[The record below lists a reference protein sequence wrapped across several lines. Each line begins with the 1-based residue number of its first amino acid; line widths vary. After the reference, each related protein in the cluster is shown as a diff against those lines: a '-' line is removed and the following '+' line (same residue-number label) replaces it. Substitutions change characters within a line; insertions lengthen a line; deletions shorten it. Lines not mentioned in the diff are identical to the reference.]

1 MKHYPVNLN
10 IKGRKCLVVGGGRVG
25 ARKAKALAR
34 CGALVTIVS
43 PEFSDRLDN
52 QNNITLKKKPYD
64 VSDLDNMF
72 LVFGATDNQ
81 DINRQVWQDAQQ
93 KNILCSIADFPEGS
107 SFILPAVVRR
117 GDLVITV
124 STSGNS
130 PAFAK
135 KLKKDLEN
143 AFGEEYA
150 EFLYLMGR
158 IRKRLLDEKHAPE
171 EHKAAF
177 EAFISNG
184 LLDMIKAKEISKIDD
199 LLFKI
204 LGSNYTYN
212 DLASRRE

>member
-10 IKGRKCLVVGGGRVG
+10 IKGRNCLVVGGGRVG

-124 STSGNS
+124 STSGSS